1 MAILTNKFHDYKLR
15 AGDNLEVPTMATPV
29 VHGTSGSTSYEYKA
43 TFKTLVGET
52 TPTDTVT
59 CSTGNATL
67 SSVNFIRL
75 TVSSVP
81 AGVTKV
87 RFYKNDGTGAFKLLG
102 EANPETPV
110 LDDIGQSLTADT
122 LVPSTNNSGRPEW
135 RAVLFNHGKFLQR
148 QELIDLQWICLRGI
162 KELGDSIHKN
172 GDVITGCV
180 EQSVSGTIYNF
191 TSGKIYLDGQHVT
204 VPSGQVTLQ
213 GSGTEWVG
221 LQVTPTVITANDDN
235 VLRNHDEGVD
245 LIYATDGAD
254 RLTYDVSWVVDQDG
268 QVNIREFLDGSPLT
282 REITTEYT
290 ELNKILQRRTYDVS
304 GDFVVR
310 NFPMKMVAHDDD
322 DTKLNCKISAGKAYV
337 HGVEISTI
345 ATQSVEVPKG
355 RDTKSANNSPL
366 NAFNYTGGYVTATG
380 TGPFNVNGLNVKLQF
395 GSGNEHTVSLTGTSV
410 TASGV
415 ASQIESGINSYP
427 TSDDLVDCVD
437 VSNKLYISAPDGK
450 DLKIKAVGSDAYSV
464 LGLSTGT
471 YTASGT
477 RIYECNNDYIKD
489 VSDLNYVCEIVEAV
503 THDGSDHIDAL
514 GNSNV
519 ADIIGASDTQ
529 ADCHDGAYDYQKNV
543 DFVKNGDSIDFS
555 TLGGSDPTNGATYY
569 VKYRYTRNATKGTRV
584 RVRVVDAEITKGA
597 EDGKDTLT
605 FTNGTATEV
614 QSGNSVTGLSGN
626 ASDVIRILRVNNSTG
641 QSSSDYSSDV
651 YSLVKNSNAVEH
663 NDSEIDWSD
672 AGSQGSTPDG
682 QPTTGATYYVTFEYW
697 RHTTEGDYVSA
708 DSYINDY
715 EEIETAPDGTTELRD
730 CIDFRTTSS
739 YKPVDSDIPRLDYN
753 YYLGRYDK
761 IALGSDGHFFRI
773 AGTPSITPIIPSNQT
788 GSLSLM
794 SLYVPPYTYN
804 ASDVTK
810 DTLEITRR
818 SQQGIHELAA
828 KIERL
833 EYYQAL
839 QQTRDS
845 ALSNSAASDAKGIF
859 TDSLV
864 GHKHGDVNFSTNGI
878 EFTASVDTEEQCV
891 RLPVTES
898 GTAIGLDE
906 VNSSNIT
913 KIGKVIVFDYEDST
927 YINQSKA
934 SSIIN
939 VNPYAIYGWVG
950 TMEIDPETDYWT
962 DVNQLPV
969 IDLNYDQ
976 QMSWVNQQ
984 NAERARQLN
993 WSSWSLAWNK
1003 HTNNWFSQHL
1013 QRANDPAHWRNTSQE
1028 DSRTPVAMR
1037 ERTASFDKL
1046 IPNRTL
1052 VEVNDELLDVTVL
1065 PYCRTTLDGG
1075 SPFEIDLEI
1084 HGMKPNTDIC
1094 CTIDDVAV
1102 DLTATEDTDAGTA
1115 TYKGKTSVET
1125 NGAGYATCSFTMP
1138 TGITVGQ
1145 KAIKVF
1151 SATDPEESYALSL
1164 FTSQGFRETRQRTVE
1179 GLMTLS
1185 ERSVTLTQQQFG
1197 YRDPLAQT
1205 FAIEQSN
1212 TYLSAVTLYFQSKD
1226 ASLPVTVEIRQT
1238 DNGFPTD
1245 EIIQS
1250 KTLYPEDINVSDD
1263 GTVGTKFVFPNI
1275 VSYGAGE
1282 YAIAVI
1288 SNCQGYHVWKAVMG
1302 EEDIVTNEIIRQQ
1315 PYDGILF
1322 TSPNNSTWT
1331 PQNSEDLK
1339 FMLHKSNFE
1348 NDAQIVF
1355 NDITGIQANMM
1366 ALAVTQLL
1374 PQSCNL
1380 LWSYSVDGGS
1390 NWEAFAPFMDTDLG
1404 SVATQVKL
1412 RADVSSTGGTFQIL
1426 DSGAGIVLLL
1436 NQTSANYIGY
1446 NASFDESADK
1456 VTLITDLSVDG
1467 TGGTGTRSITPYY
1480 SVDNGSSW
1488 VEITTSSGY
1497 TPTSIGD
1504 GTYKEYKFETPDE
1517 KTVSD
1522 ATNAT
1527 PIVITSANHGFKD
1540 GSLVTIA
1547 GVVGNTAANG
1557 YFKVANSDT
1566 DTFELVDPDTGT
1578 DVAGNGSYSSG
1589 GTINLTDFDQCRI
1602 RLKLETSSQTVTPKA
1617 KNIRCICG

>member
-1 MAILTNKFHDYKLR
+1 MAILTNKMHDYKLR
-15 AGDNLEVPTMATPV
+15 AGDNLEAPTMATPV
-29 VHGTSGSTSYEYKA
+29 VHGTTGSTSYSYKA
-43 TFKTLVGET
+43 TFKTIVGET
-52 TPTDTVT
+52 TPTDAVT

-81 AGVTKV
+81 AGATKV
-87 RFYKNDGTGAFKLLG
+87 RFYKLDSGVYKLLG

-110 LDDIGQSLTADT
+110 LDDTGQALTAES
-122 LVPSTNNSGRPEW
+122 LVPTVNDSGRPAW

-162 KELGDSIHKN
+162 KELGDTIHRN

-204 VPSGQVTLQ
+204 VPSGQVQLG

-221 LQVTPTVITANDDN
+221 VQVTPTVVTATDDN

-268 QVNIREFLDGSPLT
+268 QINIREFHDGEPLT

-322 DTKLNCKISAGKAYV
+322 DTKLNCLISSGKAYV
-337 HGVEISTI
+337 QGVEISTI
-345 ATQSVEVPKG
+345 ATQSIEIPKA
-355 RDTKSANNSPL
+355 RATKSANNSPL
-366 NAFNYTGGYVTATG
+366 DAFDYGGGYVTATG
-380 TGPFNVNGLNVKLQF
+380 TGPFNVNGLNLKIQI
-395 GSGNEHTVSLTGTSV
+395 GSGNEHTVALTGTSV

-415 ASQIESGINSYP
+415 ASQIESDINGYP
-427 TSDDLVDCVD
+427 TSDDLIDCTSVD
-437 VSNKLYISAPDGK
+437 SKLYMKAVDGK
-450 DLKIKAVGSDAYSV
+450 DLKVKAVASDAYTV

-477 RIYECNNDYIKD
+477 RIYSLNNDYIKET
-489 VSDLNYVCEIVEAV
+489 SDLNYVCEIVEAV

-519 ADIIGASDTQ
+519 ADIIGASDTE

-584 RVRVVDAEITKGA
+584 RVRVVDAEVTKGA
-597 EDGKDTLT
+597 EDGSDTLT

-614 QSGNSVTGLSGN
+614 QSGNSVTGLTGN

-651 YSLVKNSNAVEH
+651 YSLVKNSDSNSHA
-663 NDSEIDWSD
+663 DSEIDWSD
-672 AGSQGSTPDG
+672 AGSQGTTPNG

-697 RHTTEGDYVSA
+697 RHVVEGDYVAA

-715 EEIETAPDGTTELRD
+715 AEIETAPDGTTELRD
-730 CIDFRTTSS
+730 CIDFRTTST
-739 YKPVDSDIPRLDYN
+739 YKPVDSDIPRLDYD

-761 IALGSDGHFFRI
+761 IALGSDGYLFRI
-773 AGTPSITPIIPSNQT
+773 AGTPSTEPVQPSNQT
-788 GSLSLM
+788 GSLSLAA
-794 SLYVPPYTYN
+794 LYIPPYTYS
-804 ASDVTK
+804 ASAVTR
-810 DTLEITRR
+810 DTLEIPRR
-818 SQQGIHELAA
+818 TQQGIHELAA

-839 QQTRDS
+839 QLSRDS
-845 ALSNSAASDAKGIF
+845 ALANSAASDAKGIF

-864 GHKHGDVNFSTNGI
+864 GHKHGDVHFDTNGVA
-878 EFTASVDTEEQCV
+878 FTAAIDTAEQCV

-898 GTAIGLDE
+898 GSAISLDE

-913 KIGKVIVFDYEDST
+913 KIGKVIVFDYTDTT

-939 VNPYAIYGWVG
+939 VNPYAVYGWVG
-950 TMEIDPETDYWT
+950 TVDLDPETDYWT

-976 QMSWVNQQ
+976 QMEWVNQQ
-984 NAERARQLN
+984 NAERARQTN
-993 WSSWSLAWNK
+993 WSSWSLAWSSGSR
-1003 HTNNWFSQHL
+1003 WWERIL
-1013 QRANDPAHWRNTSQE
+1013 QRENDPEHWKNTTSE
-1028 DSRTPVAMR
+1028 DSRTPAALR
-1037 ERTASFDKL
+1037 ERTRSFNKL

-1052 VEVNDELLDVTVL
+1052 IEVNNELLDVTAL
-1065 PYCRTTLDGG
+1065 PYCRTTLEDG
-1075 SPFEIDLEI
+1075 SPFEIELEI
-1084 HGMKPNTDIC
+1084 HGLKPVTDVC
-1094 CTIDDVAV
+1094 CTIDETAV
-1102 DLTATEDTDAGTA
+1102 DLTATGDTDTGTA
-1115 TYKGKTSVET
+1115 TYKGKTSVKT
-1125 NGAGYATCSFTMP
+1125 NGAGYATAKFTMP

-1145 KAIKVF
+1145 KAVKVF
-1151 SATDPEESYALSL
+1151 SATNPTETYALSL
-1164 FTSQGFRETRQRTVE
+1164 FVAQGFRETRQRTVE
-1179 GLMTLS
+1179 GIMSLS
-1185 ERSVTLTQQQFG
+1185 EREVTLTQQQFG
-1197 YRDPLAQT
+1197 YHDPLAQT
-1205 FAIEQSN
+1205 FAVEQSN

-1226 ASLPVTVEIRQT
+1226 TSLPVTVEIRQT
-1238 DNGFPTD
+1238 NNGFPTN

-1250 KTLYPEDINVSDD
+1250 KTLYPDDINVSDD
-1263 GTVGTKFVFPNI
+1263 GTLGTKFVFPNI

-1288 SNCQGYHVWKAVMG
+1288 SNSQGYNVWKAVMG
-1302 EEDIVTNEIIRQQ
+1302 EEDIITGEIIRQQ
-1315 PYDGILF
+1315 PYDGIMF

-1331 PQNSEDLK
+1331 PHNTEDMK
-1339 FMLHKSNFE
+1339 FMIHQSSFE

-1355 NDITGIQANMM
+1355 DNITGIQANMM
-1366 ALAVTQLL
+1366 AVAVTQLL

-1380 LWSYSVDGGS
+1380 LWSYSTDNGS
-1390 NWEAFAPFMDTDLG
+1390 NWEAFAPFIDTDLG

-1412 RADVSSTGGTFQIL
+1412 RADVSATGGTFQIL

-1436 NQTSANYIGY
+1436 NQTEANYIGY
-1446 NASFDESADK
+1446 NASFDEAADK
-1456 VTLITDLSVDG
+1456 VTLITDMAVDG

-1488 VEITTSSGY
+1488 VQLTTASGY
-1497 TPTSIGD
+1497 TPTAVGD

-1517 KTVSD
+1517 KTVSA

-1540 GSLVTIA
+1540 GALVTIA

-1557 YFKVANSDT
+1557 NHKVANAST
-1566 DTFELVDPDTGT
+1566 DAFELVDPDTDT
-1578 DVAGNGSYSSG
+1578 DVAGNGAYTSG
-1589 GTINLTDFDQCRI
+1589 GTINLTEFEQCRI
-1602 RLKLETSSQTVTPKA
+1602 RLKLESSSQTVTPKA